1 MDEIRF
7 IHFQTF
13 NTFSQQKIS
22 HNNTNTQYVTF
33 FYDDNGAITMSE
45 PHDGTPDIEYT
56 AVVCVKDVSLVYTHG
71 KITQITDG
79 RNFVQYEEFSPVS
92 TCALNA
98 IQRGDLHTVNGI
110 SLEEEDV
117 TIDLSLFKVVQKLP
131 TTDILNNKI
140 YLVPATTTAGKNAFS
155 EYIYNDT
162 TTPAEWEML
171 GTISSEIDLSGYL
184 TKTEADKKYVEK
196 SSNTNTSITTNSTGA
211 MSNFS
216 DNGQAYLAVRQK
228 GDKFLINTP
237 YAAASFGVKDD
248 GTAAF
253 SHKTYATYNKDTGAY
268 TGAKNTAVLQFAGP
282 TGLRYAKNTGN
293 ANDVT
298 ADMYKYVG
306 VIDSPD
312 VNQKVYSAAQVDELL
327 RVMNETISG
336 LEQRIQELE
345 NK

>member
-1 MDEIRF
+1 MNEIRF
-7 IHFQTF
+7 IHFKTF
-13 NTFSQQKIS
+13 NIFKDNKVSS
-22 HNNTNTQYVTF
+22 NANNDMYTTYSLN
-33 FYDDNGAITMSE
+33 DNGNIVASE
-45 PHDGTPDIEYT
+45 PLEGTPDILYT
-56 AVVCVKDVSLVYTHG
+56 DIVLVKDISLFYTHG
-71 KITQITDG
+71 EIRQINDTD
-79 RNFVQYEEFSPVS
+79 NFVQYEEFSPVS
-92 TCALNA
+92 TAAMNA
-98 IQRGDLHTVNGI
+98 IQKGTLGSINGV
-110 SLEEEDV
+110 SLEEQDV
-117 TIDLSLFKVVQKLP
+117 TIDLSLFKVVQQLP
-131 TTDILNNKI
+131 TTNILNNKI
-140 YLVPATTTAGKNAFS
+140 YLVPATTTAGKNAFA

-162 TTPAEWEML
+162 STPAEWEML

-184 TKTEADKKYVEK
+184 TKTEAAKKYVEK

-228 GDKFLINTP
+228 GDKFIINTP

-282 TGLRYAKNTGN
+282 TGLRYAKNSGN

-298 ADMYKYVG
+298 PDMYKYVG

-327 RVMNETISG
+327 RAMNQTISS